1 MRKSIRKSFTGKLLA
16 VVMMLTLL
24 FAAIPTAS
32 AATALKTD
40 KKVNI
45 SVKCTKPGYT
55 FELFRVADLKSTTA
69 TPFKTEYTS
78 LVNSISAEIL
88 AGDSKA
94 ALDALDNADL
104 STAVSQG
111 TFTSSATNT
120 TQSFSNLKQGIYY
133 IKCVKYPAG
142 VTSITNSVLALPY
155 YNNGWVYSYAEIN
168 LASKVA
174 DSTPSTE
181 KSITNSTKNNTNYT
195 DVSLGDTVNFS
206 LKNTVAGSDS
216 IKLTTYAVYDD
227 MSAGLTLNK
236 GSFNVYLADSKV
248 AKIGKNLVNGTDYKV
263 NVTSEGAGKNTKFNV
278 ALTPEYL
285 AKSDFYTSGAKY
297 VVVTYT
303 ANLNKYAVKGTAG
316 NPNED
321 VKLEYGNASGVDS
334 VPGNKVYVYTYRIGV
349 NKLDEAGNP
358 LAGATFELY
367 KTKADA
373 ESQKNAIATG
383 TSDSN
388 GTVKFMNSANEEM
401 KVQSGTYYIVETVAP
416 TGYNVYGKVIEVE
429 IPVQYNSVFTKNT
442 WVQNAPTNGA
452 VEITVTDTI
461 VFFPKTGG
469 YVGFIRVA
477 GFACVGISLA
487 LVLAYLIK
495 KKSAKTAK

>member
-16 VVMMLTLL
+16 AVMMLTLL

-32 AATALKTD
+32 AATALKTEQ
-40 KKVNI
+40 KVNI

-55 FELFRVADLKSTTA
+55 FELFRVANLKSTTA
-69 TPFKTEYTS
+69 TPYKTEYTS
-78 LVNSISAEIL
+78 LVNSVSASVL

-94 ALDALDNADL
+94 ALDALDKADL
-104 STAVSQG
+104 STAVSVG
-111 TFTSSATNT
+111 TFASSATNT
-120 TQSFSNLKQGIYY
+120 TQSFSSLEQGIYY

-142 VTSITNSVLALPY
+142 VTSVTNSVLALPY

-195 DVSLGDTVNFS
+195 DVSLGDTVNFK
-206 LKNTVAGSDS
+206 LKNTVAGSND

-236 GSFNVYLADSKV
+236 NSFKVTLVDAKGAKV
-248 AKIGKNLVNGTDYKV
+248 ADLTKGTDYKV
-263 NVTSEGAGKNTKFNV
+263 NVTSEGEGKNTKFNV
-278 ALTPEYL
+278 ALTSEYL
-285 AKSDFYTSGAKY
+285 AKSDFYTSNAKF
-297 VVVTYT
+297 VIVTYST
-303 ANLNKYAVKGTAG
+303 TVNKYAVVGTAG

-321 VKLEYGNASGVDS
+321 VKLEYGNDSGVDS

-358 LAGATFELY
+358 LAGATFDLY
-367 KTKADA
+367 NDKAHT
-373 ESQKNAIATG
+373 NVIGTG

-388 GTVKFMNSANEEM
+388 GNVIFKNSANEEV
-401 KVQSGTYYIVETVAP
+401 KLQSGTYYIVETVAP
-416 TGYNVYGKVIEVE
+416 AGYNVYGKVIEVE

-442 WVQNAPTNGA
+442 WVKNAPTNGA

-469 YVGFIRVA
+469 YVGFIRMA
-477 GFACVGISLA
+477 GVACVGISLA

>member
-40 KKVNI
+40 QKVNI

-55 FELFRVADLKSTTA
+55 FELFRVANLKSTTA
-69 TPFKTEYTS
+69 TPFKTEYKS
-78 LVNSISAEIL
+78 LINSISAEIL

-94 ALDALDNADL
+94 ALDALDTADL

-120 TQSFSNLKQGIYY
+120 TQSFSNLEQGIYY

-181 KSITNSTKNNTNYT
+181 KSITNSTKNNINYT
-195 DVSLGDTVNFS
+195 DVSLGDTVNFK
-206 LKNTVAGSDS
+206 LKNTVAGSND

-236 GSFNVYLADSKV
+236 NSFKVTLVDAKGAKV
-248 AKIGKNLVNGTDYKV
+248 ADLTKGTDYKV
-263 NVTSEGAGKNTKFNV
+263 NVTSEGEGKNTKFNV
-278 ALTPEYL
+278 ALTSEYL
-285 AKSDFYTSGAKY
+285 AKSDFYTSNAKF
-297 VVVTYT
+297 VIVTYST
-303 ANLNKYAVKGTAG
+303 TVNKYAVVGTAG

-321 VKLEYGNASGVDS
+321 VKLEYGNDSGVDS

-358 LAGATFELY
+358 LAGATFDLY
-367 KTKADA
+367 NDKAHT
-373 ESQKNAIATG
+373 NVIGTG

-388 GTVKFMNSANEEM
+388 GNVIFKNSANEEISL
-401 KVQSGTYYIVETVAP
+401 QSGTYYIVETVAP
-416 TGYNVYGKVIEVE
+416 AGYNVYGKVIEVE

>member
-32 AATALKTD
+32 AATALKTNQ
-40 KKVNI
+40 KVNI

-120 TQSFSNLKQGIYY
+120 TQSFSNLVQGIYY

-155 YNNGWVYSYAEIN
+155 YNNGEWVYSYAEIN

-195 DVSLGDTVNFS
+195 DVSLGDTVNFK
-206 LKNTVAGSDS
+206 LKNTVAGSND

-236 GSFNVYLADSKV
+236 NSFKDTLVDAKGAKV
-248 AKIGKNLVNGTDYKV
+248 ADLTKGTDYKV
-263 NVTSEGAGKNTKFNV
+263 NVTSEGEGKNTKFNV
-278 ALTPEYL
+278 ALTSEYL
-285 AKSDFYTSGAKY
+285 AKSAFYTSNAKY
-297 VVVTYT
+297 VIVTYSAT
-303 ANLNKYAVKGTAG
+303 LNKYAVKGTAG

-321 VKLEYGNASGVDS
+321 VKLEYGNDSGVDS
-334 VPGNKVYVYTYRIGV
+334 VPGNKVYVYTYGLKV
-349 NKLDEAGNP
+349 LKLNEAGNP
-358 LAGATFELY
+358 LAGATFDLY
-367 KTKADA
+367 NDKAHT
-373 ESQKNAIATG
+373 NVIGTG

-388 GTVKFMNSANEEM
+388 GNVIFKNSANEEISL
-401 KVQSGTYYIVETVAP
+401 QSGTYYIVETVAP
-416 TGYNVYGKVIEVE
+416 SGYNVYGKVIEVE

-442 WVQNAPTNGA
+442 WVQNAPTNGT
-452 VEITVTDTI
+452 VDITVTDTV

-469 YVGFIRVA
+469 FVGFIRVA
-477 GFACVGISLA
+477 GMACVGISLA
-487 LVLAYLIK
+487 LVLAYFIK
-495 KKSAKTAK
+495 KKSAKAAK

>member
-32 AATALKTD
+32 AATALKTNQ
-40 KKVNI
+40 KVNI

-55 FELFRVADLKSTTA
+55 FELFRVANLKSTTA

-78 LVNSISAEIL
+78 LISSVSAEIL

-94 ALDALDNADL
+94 ALDALDTADL

-120 TQSFSNLKQGIYY
+120 TQSFSNLEQGIYY

-155 YNNGWVYSYAEIN
+155 YNNGEWVYSYAEIN

-195 DVSLGDTVNFS
+195 DVSLGDTVNFK
-206 LKNTVAGSDS
+206 LKNTVAGSND

-236 GSFNVYLADSKV
+236 NSFKVTLVDAKGAKV
-248 AKIGKNLVNGTDYKV
+248 ADLTKGTDYKV
-263 NVTSEGAGKNTKFNV
+263 NVTSEGEGKNTKFNV
-278 ALTPEYL
+278 ALTSEYL
-285 AKSDFYTSGAKY
+285 AKSAFYTSNAKY
-297 VVVTYT
+297 VIVTYSAT
-303 ANLNKYAVKGTAG
+303 LNKYAVKGTAG

-321 VKLEYGNASGVDS
+321 VKLEYGNDSGVDS
-334 VPGNKVYVYTYRIGV
+334 VPGNKVYVYTYGLKV
-349 NKLDEAGNP
+349 LKLNEAGNP
-358 LAGATFELY
+358 LAGATFDLY
-367 KTKADA
+367 NDKAHT
-373 ESQKNAIATG
+373 NVIGTG

-388 GTVKFMNSANEEM
+388 GNVIFKNSANEEISL
-401 KVQSGTYYIVETVAP
+401 QSGTYYIVETVAP
-416 TGYNVYGKVIEVE
+416 AGYNVYGKVIDVE
-429 IPVQYNSVFTKNT
+429 IPVQYNSVFTKGT
-442 WVQNAPTNGA
+442 WVQNAPENGT
-452 VEITVTDTI
+452 VDITVTDTV

-469 YVGFIRVA
+469 FVGFIRVA
-477 GFACVGISLA
+477 GMACVGISLA
-487 LVLAYLIK
+487 LVLAYFIK
-495 KKSAKTAK
+495 KKSAKAAK

>member
-40 KKVNI
+40 QKVNI

-55 FELFRVADLKSTTA
+55 FELFRVANLKSTTA
-69 TPFKTEYTS
+69 TPFKTEYKS
-78 LVNSISAEIL
+78 LINSISAEIL

-94 ALDALDNADL
+94 ALDALDTADL

-120 TQSFSNLKQGIYY
+120 TQSFSNLEQGIYY

-155 YNNGWVYSYAEIN
+155 YNNSWVYSYAEIN

-195 DVSLGDTVNFS
+195 DVSLGDTVNFK
-206 LKNTVAGSDS
+206 LKNTVAGSND

-236 GSFNVYLADSKV
+236 NSFKVTLVDAKGAKV
-248 AKIGKNLVNGTDYKV
+248 ADLTKGTDYKV
-263 NVTSEGAGKNTKFNV
+263 NVTSEGEGKNTKFNV
-278 ALTPEYL
+278 ALTSEYL
-285 AKSDFYTSGAKY
+285 AKSAFYTSNAKY
-297 VVVTYT
+297 VIVTYSAT
-303 ANLNKYAVKGTAG
+303 LNKYAVKGTAG

-321 VKLEYGNASGVDS
+321 VKLEYGNDSGVDS
-334 VPGNKVYVYTYRIGV
+334 VPGNKVYVYTYGLKV
-349 NKLDEAGNP
+349 LKLNEAGNP
-358 LAGATFELY
+358 LAGATFDLY
-367 KTKADA
+367 NDKAHT
-373 ESQKNAIATG
+373 NVIGTG

-388 GTVKFMNSANEEM
+388 GNVIFKNSANEEM
-401 KVQSGTYYIVETVAP
+401 KLQSGTYYIVETVAP
-416 TGYNVYGKVIEVE
+416 AGYNVYGKVIEVE

-442 WVQNAPTNGA
+442 WVQNAPTNGT

-469 YVGFIRVA
+469 YVGFIRAA

>member
-40 KKVNI
+40 QKVNI

-78 LVNSISAEIL
+78 LISSVSAEIL

-120 TQSFSNLKQGIYY
+120 TQSFSNLAQGIYY

-195 DVSLGDTVNFS
+195 DVSLGDTVNFK
-206 LKNTVAGSDS
+206 LKNTVAGSND

-236 GSFNVYLADSKV
+236 NSFKVTLVDAKGAKV
-248 AKIGKNLVNGTDYKV
+248 ADLTKGTDYKV
-263 NVTSEGAGKNTKFNV
+263 NVTSEGEGKNTKFNV
-278 ALTPEYL
+278 ALTSEYL
-285 AKSDFYTSGAKY
+285 AKSDFYTSNAKF
-297 VVVTYT
+297 VIVTYST
-303 ANLNKYAVKGTAG
+303 TVNKYAVVGAAG

-321 VKLEYGNASGVDS
+321 VKLEYGNDSGVDS
-334 VPGNKVYVYTYRIGV
+334 VPGNKVYVYTYRISV

-358 LAGATFELY
+358 LAGAIFDLY
-367 KTKADA
+367 NDKAHT
-373 ESQKNAIATG
+373 NVIGTG
-383 TSDSN
+383 ISDSN
-388 GTVKFMNSANEEM
+388 GNVIFKNSANEEM
-401 KVQSGTYYIVETVAP
+401 KLQSGTYYIVETVAP
-416 TGYNVYGKVIEVE
+416 AGYNVYGKVIEVE

-469 YVGFIRVA
+469 YVGFIRMA
-477 GFACVGISLA
+477 GVACVGISLA

>member
-32 AATALKTD
+32 AATALKTNQ
-40 KKVNI
+40 KVNI

-78 LVNSISAEIL
+78 LISSVSAEIL

-120 TQSFSNLKQGIYY
+120 TQSFSSLAQGIYY

-155 YNNGWVYSYAEIN
+155 YNNGEWVYSYAEIN

-195 DVSLGDTVNFS
+195 DVSLGDTVNFK
-206 LKNTVAGSDS
+206 LKNTVAGSND

-236 GSFNVYLADSKV
+236 SSFKVTLVDAKGAKV
-248 AKIGKNLVNGTDYKV
+248 ADLTKGTDYKV
-263 NVTSEGAGKNTKFNV
+263 NVTSEGEGKNTKFNV

-334 VPGNKVYVYTYRIGV
+334 VPGNKVYVYTYGIGV
-349 NKLDEAGNP
+349 NKLNEAGNP
-358 LAGATFELY
+358 LAGAIFDLY
-367 KTKADA
+367 NDKAHT
-373 ESQKNAIATG
+373 NVIGTG

-388 GTVKFMNSANEEM
+388 GNVIFKNSANEEISL
-401 KVQSGTYYIVETVAP
+401 QSGTYYIVETVAP
-416 TGYNVYGKVIEVE
+416 AGYNVYGKVIEVE

-442 WVQNAPTNGA
+442 WVQNAPDNGT

-477 GFACVGISLA
+477 GMACVGISLA

>member
-16 VVMMLTLL
+16 AVMMLTLL

-32 AATALKTD
+32 AATALKTEQ
-40 KKVNI
+40 KVNI

-55 FELFRVADLKSTTA
+55 FELFRVANLKSTTA
-69 TPFKTEYTS
+69 TPYKTEYTS
-78 LVNSISAEIL
+78 LVNSVSASVL

-94 ALDALDNADL
+94 ALDALDKADL
-104 STAVSQG
+104 STAVSVG
-111 TFTSSATNT
+111 TFASSATNT
-120 TQSFSNLKQGIYY
+120 TQSFSSLEQGIYY

-142 VTSITNSVLALPY
+142 VTSVTNSVLALPY

-195 DVSLGDTVNFS
+195 DVSLGDTVNFK
-206 LKNTVAGSDS
+206 LKNTVAGSND

-236 GSFNVYLADSKV
+236 SSFKVTLVDAKGAKV
-248 AKIGKNLVNGTDYKV
+248 ADLTKGTDYKV
-263 NVTSEGAGKNTKFNV
+263 NVTSEGEGKNTKFNV
-278 ALTPEYL
+278 ALTSEYL
-285 AKSDFYTSGAKY
+285 AKSDFYTSNARF
-297 VVVTYT
+297 VIVTYST
-303 ANLNKYAVKGTAG
+303 TVNKYAVVGAAG

-321 VKLEYGNASGVDS
+321 VKLEYGNDSGVDS

-358 LAGATFELY
+358 LAGATFDLY
-367 KTKADA
+367 NDKAHT
-373 ESQKNAIATG
+373 NVIGTG

-388 GTVKFMNSANEEM
+388 GNVIFKNSANEEV
-401 KVQSGTYYIVETVAP
+401 KLQSGTYYIVETVAP
-416 TGYNVYGKVIEVE
+416 AGYNVYGKVIEVE

-442 WVQNAPTNGA
+442 WVKNAPTNGA

-477 GFACVGISLA
+477 GVACVGISLA

>member
-40 KKVNI
+40 QKVNI

-78 LVNSISAEIL
+78 LINSISAEIL

-94 ALDALDNADL
+94 ALDALDTADL

-120 TQSFSNLKQGIYY
+120 TQSFSNLVQGIYY

-195 DVSLGDTVNFS
+195 DVSLGDTVNFK
-206 LKNTVAGSDS
+206 LKNTVAGSND

-236 GSFNVYLADSKV
+236 NSFKVTLVDAKGAKV
-248 AKIGKNLVNGTDYKV
+248 ADLTKGTDYKV
-263 NVTSEGAGKNTKFNV
+263 NVTSEGEGKNTKFNV
-278 ALTPEYL
+278 ALTSEYL
-285 AKSDFYTSGAKY
+285 AKSAFYTSNAKY
-297 VVVTYT
+297 VIVTYSAT
-303 ANLNKYAVKGTAG
+303 LNKYAVKGTAG

-321 VKLEYGNASGVDS
+321 VKLEYGNDSGVDS
-334 VPGNKVYVYTYRIGV
+334 VPGNKVYVYTYGLKV
-349 NKLDEAGNP
+349 LKLNEAGNP
-358 LAGATFELY
+358 LAGATFDLY
-367 KTKADA
+367 NDKAHT
-373 ESQKNAIATG
+373 NVIGTG

-388 GTVKFMNSANEEM
+388 GNVIFKNSANEEISL
-401 KVQSGTYYIVETVAP
+401 QSGTYYIVETVAP
-416 TGYNVYGKVIEVE
+416 SGYNVYGKVIEVE

-442 WVQNAPTNGA
+442 WVQNAPTNGT

>member
-32 AATALKTD
+32 AATALKTNQ
-40 KKVNI
+40 KVNI

-78 LVNSISAEIL
+78 LISSVSAEIL

-94 ALDALDNADL
+94 ALDALDIADL

-120 TQSFSNLKQGIYY
+120 TQSFSNLAQGIYY

-155 YNNGWVYSYAEIN
+155 YNNGEWVYSYAEIN

-195 DVSLGDTVNFS
+195 DVSLGDTVNFK
-206 LKNTVAGSDS
+206 LKNTVAGSND

-236 GSFNVYLADSKV
+236 SSFKVTLVDAKGAKV
-248 AKIGKNLVNGTDYKV
+248 ADLTKGTDYKV
-263 NVTSEGAGKNTKFNV
+263 NVTSEGEGKNTKFNV
-278 ALTPEYL
+278 ALTSEYL

-334 VPGNKVYVYTYRIGV
+334 VPGNKVYVYTYGIGV
-349 NKLDEAGNP
+349 NKLNEAGNP
-358 LAGATFELY
+358 LAGAAFDLY
-367 KTKADA
+367 NDKAHT
-373 ESQKNAIATG
+373 NVIGTG

-388 GTVKFMNSANEEM
+388 GNVIFKNSANEEISL
-401 KVQSGTYYIVETVAP
+401 QSGTYYIVETVAP
-416 TGYNVYGKVIEVE
+416 AGYNVYGKVIEVE

-442 WVQNAPTNGA
+442 WVQNAPDNGT

-477 GFACVGISLA
+477 GVACVGISLA

>member
-40 KKVNI
+40 QKVNI

-55 FELFRVADLKSTTA
+55 FELFRVANLKSTTA
-69 TPFKTEYTS
+69 TPFKTEYKS
-78 LVNSISAEIL
+78 LINSISAEIL

-94 ALDALDNADL
+94 ALDALDTADL

-120 TQSFSNLKQGIYY
+120 TQSFSNLEQGIYY

-195 DVSLGDTVNFS
+195 DVSLGDTVNFK
-206 LKNTVAGSDS
+206 LKNTVAGSND

-236 GSFNVYLADSKV
+236 SSFKVTLVDAKGAKV
-248 AKIGKNLVNGTDYKV
+248 ADLTKGTDYKV
-263 NVTSEGAGKNTKFNV
+263 NVTSEGEGKNTKFNV
-278 ALTPEYL
+278 ALTSEYL
-285 AKSDFYTSGAKY
+285 AKSDFYTSNAKF
-297 VVVTYT
+297 VIVTYST
-303 ANLNKYAVKGTAG
+303 TVNKYAVVGTAG

-321 VKLEYGNASGVDS
+321 VKLEYGNDSGVDS
-334 VPGNKVYVYTYRIGV
+334 VPGNKVYVYTYRISV

-358 LAGATFELY
+358 LAGAIFDLY
-367 KTKADA
+367 NDKAHT
-373 ESQKNAIATG
+373 NVIGTG

-388 GTVKFMNSANEEM
+388 GNVIFKNSANEEI
-401 KVQSGTYYIVETVAP
+401 KLQSGTYYIVETVAP
-416 TGYNVYGKVIEVE
+416 AGYNVYGKVIEVE

-442 WVQNAPTNGA
+442 WVKNAPTNGA

-469 YVGFIRVA
+469 YVGFIRMA
-477 GFACVGISLA
+477 GVACVGISLA

>member
-40 KKVNI
+40 QKVNI

-195 DVSLGDTVNFS
+195 DVSLGDTVNFK
-206 LKNTVAGSDS
+206 LKNTVAGSND

-236 GSFNVYLADSKV
+236 NSFKVTLVDAKGAKV
-248 AKIGKNLVNGTDYKV
+248 ADLTKGTDYKV
-263 NVTSEGAGKNTKFNV
+263 NVTSEGEGKNTKFNV
-278 ALTPEYL
+278 ALTSEYL
-285 AKSDFYTSGAKY
+285 EKSDFYTSNAKF
-297 VVVTYT
+297 VIVTYST
-303 ANLNKYAVKGTAG
+303 TVNKYAVVGTAG

-321 VKLEYGNASGVDS
+321 VKLEYGNDSGVDS
-334 VPGNKVYVYTYRIGV
+334 VPGNKVYVYTYGLKV
-349 NKLDEAGNP
+349 LKLNEAGNP
-358 LAGATFELY
+358 LAGATFDLY
-367 KTKADA
+367 NDKAHT
-373 ESQKNAIATG
+373 NVIGTG

-388 GTVKFMNSANEEM
+388 GNVIFKNSANEEI
-401 KVQSGTYYIVETVAP
+401 KLQSGTYYIVETVAP
-416 TGYNVYGKVIEVE
+416 AGYNVYGKVIDVE
-429 IPVQYNSVFTKNT
+429 IPVQYNSVFTKGT
-442 WVQNAPTNGA
+442 WVQNAPENGT
-452 VEITVTDTI
+452 VDITVTDTV

-469 YVGFIRVA
+469 FVGFIRVA
-477 GFACVGISLA
+477 GMACVGISLA
-487 LVLAYLIK
+487 LVLAYFIK
-495 KKSAKTAK
+495 KKSAKAAK

>member
-32 AATALKTD
+32 AATALKTNQ
-40 KKVNI
+40 KVNI

-55 FELFRVADLKSTTA
+55 FELFRVANLKSTTA

-78 LVNSISAEIL
+78 LISSVSAEIL

-94 ALDALDNADL
+94 ALDALDTADL

-120 TQSFSNLKQGIYY
+120 TQSFSNLEQGIYY

-155 YNNGWVYSYAEIN
+155 YNNGEWVYSYAEIN

-195 DVSLGDTVNFS
+195 DVSLGDTVNFK
-206 LKNTVAGSDS
+206 LKNTVAGSND

-236 GSFNVYLADSKV
+236 NSFKVTLVDAKGAKV
-248 AKIGKNLVNGTDYKV
+248 ADLTKGTDYKV
-263 NVTSEGAGKNTKFNV
+263 NVTSEGEGKNTKFNV
-278 ALTPEYL
+278 ALTSEYL
-285 AKSDFYTSGAKY
+285 AKSAFYTSNAKY
-297 VVVTYT
+297 VIVTYSAT
-303 ANLNKYAVKGTAG
+303 LNKYAVKGTAG

-321 VKLEYGNASGVDS
+321 VKLEYGNDSGVDS
-334 VPGNKVYVYTYRIGV
+334 VPGNKVYVYTYGLKV
-349 NKLDEAGNP
+349 LKLNEAGNP
-358 LAGATFELY
+358 LAGATFDLY
-367 KTKADA
+367 NDKAHT
-373 ESQKNAIATG
+373 NVIGTG

-388 GTVKFMNSANEEM
+388 GNVIFKNSANEEISL
-401 KVQSGTYYIVETVAP
+401 QSGTYYIVETVAP
-416 TGYNVYGKVIEVE
+416 SGYNVYGKVIEVE

-442 WVQNAPTNGA
+442 WVKNAPTNGA

-469 YVGFIRVA
+469 YVGFIRMA
-477 GFACVGISLA
+477 GVACVGISLA
-487 LVLAYLIK
+487 LVLAYFIK
-495 KKSAKTAK
+495 KKSAKAAK

>member
-16 VVMMLTLL
+16 AVMMLTLL

-40 KKVNI
+40 QKVNI

-78 LVNSISAEIL
+78 LISSVSAEIL

-120 TQSFSNLKQGIYY
+120 TQSFSNLVQGIYY

-155 YNNGWVYSYAEIN
+155 YNNGEWVYSYAEIN

-174 DSTPSTE
+174 DDTPTTE
-181 KSITNSTKNNTNYT
+181 KTITNSTKNNTNYT
-195 DVSLGDTVNFS
+195 DVSLCDTVNFK
-206 LKNTVAGSDS
+206 LKNTVAGSND

-236 GSFNVYLADSKV
+236 NSFKVTLVDAKGAKV
-248 AKIGKNLVNGTDYKV
+248 ADLTKGTDYKV
-263 NVTSEGAGKNTKFNV
+263 NVTSEGEGKNTKFNV
-278 ALTPEYL
+278 ALTSEYL
-285 AKSDFYTSGAKY
+285 AKSAFYTSNAKY
-297 VVVTYT
+297 VIVTYSAT
-303 ANLNKYAVKGTAG
+303 LNKYAVKGTAG

-321 VKLEYGNASGVDS
+321 VKLEYGN
-334 VPGNKVYVYTYRIGV
+334 VYTYGLKV
-349 NKLDEAGNP
+349 LKLNEAGNP
-358 LAGATFELY
+358 LAGATFDLY
-367 KTKADA
+367 NDKAHT
-373 ESQKNAIATG
+373 NVIGTG

-388 GTVKFMNSANEEM
+388 GNVIFKNSANEEISL
-401 KVQSGTYYIVETVAP
+401 QSGTYYIVETVAP
-416 TGYNVYGKVIEVE
+416 AGYNVYGKVIEVE

-442 WVQNAPTNGA
+442 WVKNAPTNGA

-469 YVGFIRVA
+469 YVGFIRMA
-477 GFACVGISLA
+477 GVACVGISLA

>member
-40 KKVNI
+40 QKVNI

-55 FELFRVADLKSTTA
+55 FELFRVANLKSTTA
-69 TPFKTEYTS
+69 TPFKTEYKS
-78 LVNSISAEIL
+78 LINSISAEIL

-94 ALDALDNADL
+94 ALDALDTADL

-120 TQSFSNLKQGIYY
+120 TQSFSNLEQGIYY

-155 YNNGWVYSYAEIN
+155 YNNGEWVYSYAEIN

-195 DVSLGDTVNFS
+195 DVSLGDTVNFK
-206 LKNTVAGSDS
+206 LKNTVAGSND

-236 GSFNVYLADSKV
+236 NSFKVTLVDAKGAKV
-248 AKIGKNLVNGTDYKV
+248 ADLTKGTDYKV
-263 NVTSEGAGKNTKFNV
+263 NVTSEGEGKNTKFNV
-278 ALTPEYL
+278 ALTSEYL
-285 AKSDFYTSGAKY
+285 AKSAFYTSNAKY
-297 VVVTYT
+297 VIVTYSAT
-303 ANLNKYAVKGTAG
+303 LNKYAVKGTAG

-321 VKLEYGNASGVDS
+321 VKLEYGNDSGVDS
-334 VPGNKVYVYTYRIGV
+334 VPGNKVYVYTYGLKV
-349 NKLDEAGNP
+349 LKLNEAGNP
-358 LAGATFELY
+358 LAGATFDLY
-367 KTKADA
+367 NDKAHT
-373 ESQKNAIATG
+373 NVIGTG

-388 GTVKFMNSANEEM
+388 GNVIFKNSANEEISL
-401 KVQSGTYYIVETVAP
+401 QSGTYYIVETVAP
-416 TGYNVYGKVIEVE
+416 SGYNVYGKVIEVE

-442 WVQNAPTNGA
+442 WVKNAPTNGA

-469 YVGFIRVA
+469 YVGFIRMA
-477 GFACVGISLA
+477 GVACVGISLA
-487 LVLAYLIK
+487 LVLAYFIK
-495 KKSAKTAK
+495 KKSAKAAK

>member
-40 KKVNI
+40 QKVNI

-55 FELFRVADLKSTTA
+55 FELFRVANLKSTTA
-69 TPFKTEYTS
+69 TPFKTEYKS
-78 LVNSISAEIL
+78 LINSISAEIL

-94 ALDALDNADL
+94 ALDALDTADL

-120 TQSFSNLKQGIYY
+120 TQSFSNLEQGIYY

-155 YNNGWVYSYAEIN
+155 YNNSWVYSYAEIN

-195 DVSLGDTVNFS
+195 DVSLGDTVNFK
-206 LKNTVAGSDS
+206 LKNTVAGSND

-236 GSFNVYLADSKV
+236 SSFKVTLVDAKGAKV
-248 AKIGKNLVNGTDYKV
+248 ADLTKGTDYKV
-263 NVTSEGAGKNTKFNV
+263 NVTSEGEGKNTKFNV

-303 ANLNKYAVKGTAG
+303 ANLNKYAVVGTAG

-321 VKLEYGNASGVDS
+321 VKLEYGNTSGVDS
-334 VPGNKVYVYTYRIGV
+334 VPGNKVYVYTYGIGV
-349 NKLDEAGNP
+349 NKLNEAGNP

-373 ESQKNAIATG
+373 DAQTNAIASG

-388 GTVKFMNSANEEM
+388 GNVIFKNSANEEM
-401 KVQSGTYYIVETVAP
+401 KLQSGTYYIVETVAP
-416 TGYNVYGKVIEVE
+416 AGYNVYGKVIEVE

-442 WVQNAPTNGA
+442 WVKNAPTNGA

-487 LVLAYLIK
+487 LVLASSRKNRLRQLNN
-495 KKSAKTAK
+495 

>member
-32 AATALKTD
+32 AATALKTNQ
-40 KKVNI
+40 KVNI

-195 DVSLGDTVNFS
+195 DVSLGDTVNFK
-206 LKNTVAGSDS
+206 LKNTVAGSND

-236 GSFNVYLADSKV
+236 SSFKVTLVDAKGAKV
-248 AKIGKNLVNGTDYKV
+248 ADLTKGTDYKV
-263 NVTSEGAGKNTKFNV
+263 NVTSEGEGKNTKFNV
-278 ALTPEYL
+278 ALTSEYL
-285 AKSDFYTSGAKY
+285 AKSDFYTSNTKF
-297 VVVTYT
+297 VIVTYST
-303 ANLNKYAVKGTAG
+303 TVNKYAVVGTAG

-321 VKLEYGNASGVDS
+321 VKLEYGNDSGVDS

-358 LAGATFELY
+358 LAGATFDLY
-367 KTKADA
+367 NDKAHT
-373 ESQKNAIATG
+373 NVIGTG

-388 GTVKFMNSANEEM
+388 GNVIFKNSANEEISL
-401 KVQSGTYYIVETVAP
+401 QSGTYYIVETVAP
-416 TGYNVYGKVIEVE
+416 AGYNVYGKVIEVE

-442 WVQNAPTNGA
+442 WVQNAPDNGT

-477 GFACVGISLA
+477 GVACVGISLA

>member
-40 KKVNI
+40 QKVNI

-55 FELFRVADLKSTTA
+55 FELFRVANLKSTTA
-69 TPFKTEYTS
+69 TPFKTEYKS
-78 LVNSISAEIL
+78 LINSISAEIL

-94 ALDALDNADL
+94 ALDALDTADL

-120 TQSFSNLKQGIYY
+120 TQSFSNLEQGIYY

-195 DVSLGDTVNFS
+195 DVSLGDTVNFK
-206 LKNTVAGSDS
+206 LKNTVAGSND

-236 GSFNVYLADSKV
+236 NSFKVTLVDAKGAKV
-248 AKIGKNLVNGTDYKV
+248 ADLTKGTDYKV
-263 NVTSEGAGKNTKFNV
+263 NVTSEGEDKNTKFNV
-278 ALTPEYL
+278 ALTSEYL
-285 AKSDFYTSGAKY
+285 AKSDFYTSNAKF
-297 VVVTYT
+297 VIVTYST
-303 ANLNKYAVKGTAG
+303 TVNKYAVVGTAG

-321 VKLEYGNASGVDS
+321 VKLEYGNDSGVDS

-358 LAGATFELY
+358 LAGATFDLY
-367 KTKADA
+367 NDKAHT
-373 ESQKNAIATG
+373 NVIGTG

-388 GTVKFMNSANEEM
+388 GNVIFKNSANEEI
-401 KVQSGTYYIVETVAP
+401 KLQSGTYYIVETVAP
-416 TGYNVYGKVIEVE
+416 AGYNVYGKVIEVE

-469 YVGFIRVA
+469 YVGFIRMA
-477 GFACVGISLA
+477 GVACVGISLA
-487 LVLAYLIK
+487 LVLAYFIK

>member
-40 KKVNI
+40 QKVNI

-55 FELFRVADLKSTTA
+55 FELFRVANLKSTTA
-69 TPFKTEYTS
+69 TPFKTEYKS
-78 LVNSISAEIL
+78 LINSISAEIL

-94 ALDALDNADL
+94 ALDALDTADL

-120 TQSFSNLKQGIYY
+120 TQSFSNLEQGIYY

-195 DVSLGDTVNFS
+195 DVSLGDTVNFK
-206 LKNTVAGSDS
+206 LKNTVAGSND

-236 GSFNVYLADSKV
+236 NSFKVTLVDAKGAKV
-248 AKIGKNLVNGTDYKV
+248 ADLTKGTDYKV
-263 NVTSEGAGKNTKFNV
+263 NVTSEGEGKNTKFNV
-278 ALTPEYL
+278 ALTSEYL
-285 AKSDFYTSGAKY
+285 AKSAFYTSNAKY
-297 VVVTYT
+297 VIVTYSAT
-303 ANLNKYAVKGTAG
+303 LNKYAVKGTAG

-321 VKLEYGNASGVDS
+321 VKLEYGNDSGVDS
-334 VPGNKVYVYTYRIGV
+334 VPGNKVYVYTYGLKV
-349 NKLDEAGNP
+349 LKLNEAGNP
-358 LAGATFELY
+358 LAGATFDLY
-367 KTKADA
+367 NDKAHT
-373 ESQKNAIATG
+373 NVIGTG

-388 GTVKFMNSANEEM
+388 GNVIFKNSANEEISL
-401 KVQSGTYYIVETVAP
+401 QSGTYYIVETVAP
-416 TGYNVYGKVIEVE
+416 AGYNVYGKVIEVE

-442 WVQNAPTNGA
+442 WVQNAPTNGT

>member
-32 AATALKTD
+32 AATALKTNQ
-40 KKVNI
+40 KVNI

-55 FELFRVADLKSTTA
+55 FELFRVANLKSTTA

-78 LVNSISAEIL
+78 LISSVSAEIL

-120 TQSFSNLKQGIYY
+120 TQSFSNLAQGIYY

-155 YNNGWVYSYAEIN
+155 YNNGEWVYSYAEIN

-195 DVSLGDTVNFS
+195 DVSLGDTVNFK
-206 LKNTVAGSDS
+206 LKNTVAGSND

-236 GSFNVYLADSKV
+236 NSFKVTLVDAKGAKV
-248 AKIGKNLVNGTDYKV
+248 ADLTKGTDYKV
-263 NVTSEGAGKNTKFNV
+263 NVTSEGEGKNTKFNV
-278 ALTPEYL
+278 ALTPEHL

-334 VPGNKVYVYTYRIGV
+334 VPGNKVYVYTYGIGV
-349 NKLDEAGNP
+349 NKLNEAGNP
-358 LAGATFELY
+358 LAGAIFDLY
-367 KTKADA
+367 NDKAHT
-373 ESQKNAIATG
+373 NVIGTG

-388 GTVKFMNSANEEM
+388 GNVIFKNSANEEISL
-401 KVQSGTYYIVETVAP
+401 QSGTYYIVETVAP
-416 TGYNVYGKVIEVE
+416 AGYNVYGKVIEVE

-442 WVQNAPTNGA
+442 WVQNAPDNGT

-477 GFACVGISLA
+477 GMACVGISLA
-487 LVLAYLIK
+487 LVHAYLIK

>member
-40 KKVNI
+40 QKVNI

-55 FELFRVADLKSTTA
+55 FELFRVANLKSTTA
-69 TPFKTEYTS
+69 TPFKTEYKS
-78 LVNSISAEIL
+78 LINSISAEIL

-94 ALDALDNADL
+94 ALDALDTADL

-120 TQSFSNLKQGIYY
+120 TQSFSNLEQGIYY

-195 DVSLGDTVNFS
+195 DVSLGDTVNFK
-206 LKNTVAGSDS
+206 LKNTVAGSND

-236 GSFNVYLADSKV
+236 NSFKVTLVDAKGAKV
-248 AKIGKNLVNGTDYKV
+248 ADLTKGTDYKV
-263 NVTSEGAGKNTKFNV
+263 NVTSEGEGKNTKFNV
-278 ALTPEYL
+278 ALTSEYL
-285 AKSDFYTSGAKY
+285 AKSAFYTSNAKY
-297 VVVTYT
+297 VIVTYSAT
-303 ANLNKYAVKGTAG
+303 LNKYAVKGTAG

-321 VKLEYGNASGVDS
+321 VKLEYGNDSGVDS
-334 VPGNKVYVYTYRIGV
+334 VPGNKVYVYTYGLKV
-349 NKLDEAGNP
+349 LKLNEAGNP
-358 LAGATFELY
+358 LAGATFDLY
-367 KTKADA
+367 NDKAHT
-373 ESQKNAIATG
+373 NVIGTG

-388 GTVKFMNSANEEM
+388 GNVIFKNSANEEISL
-401 KVQSGTYYIVETVAP
+401 QSGTYYIVETVAP
-416 TGYNVYGKVIEVE
+416 AGYNVYGKVIEVE

-442 WVQNAPTNGA
+442 WVQNAPTNGT

-469 YVGFIRVA
+469 YVGFIRTA
-477 GFACVGISLA
+477 GVACVGISLA

>member
-16 VVMMLTLL
+16 AVMMLTLL

-40 KKVNI
+40 QKVNI

-195 DVSLGDTVNFS
+195 DVSLGDTVNFK
-206 LKNTVAGSDS
+206 LKNTVAGSND

-236 GSFNVYLADSKV
+236 NSFKVTLVDAKGAKV
-248 AKIGKNLVNGTDYKV
+248 ADLTKGTDYKV
-263 NVTSEGAGKNTKFNV
+263 NVTSEGEGKNTKFNV
-278 ALTPEYL
+278 ALTSEYL
-285 AKSDFYTSGAKY
+285 AKSAFYTSNAKY
-297 VVVTYT
+297 VIVTYSAT
-303 ANLNKYAVKGTAG
+303 LNKYAVKGTAG

-321 VKLEYGNASGVDS
+321 VKLEYGNDSGVDS
-334 VPGNKVYVYTYRIGV
+334 VPGNKVYVYTYGLKV
-349 NKLDEAGNP
+349 LKLNEAGNP
-358 LAGATFELY
+358 LAGATFDLY
-367 KTKADA
+367 NDKAHT
-373 ESQKNAIATG
+373 NVIGTG

-388 GTVKFMNSANEEM
+388 GNVIFKNSANEEI
-401 KVQSGTYYIVETVAP
+401 KLQSGTYYIVETVAP
-416 TGYNVYGKVIEVE
+416 AGYNVYGKVIEVE

-442 WVQNAPTNGA
+442 WVKNAPTNGT

-469 YVGFIRVA
+469 YVGFIRMA
-477 GFACVGISLA
+477 GVACVGISLA

>member
-40 KKVNI
+40 EKVSIN
-45 SVKCTKPGYT
+45 VKCTKPGYT
-55 FELFRVADLKSTTA
+55 FELFRVANLKSTTA
-69 TPFKTEYTS
+69 TPFKTEYKS
-78 LVNSISAEIL
+78 LINSISAEIL

-94 ALDALDNADL
+94 ALDALDTADL

-111 TFTSSATNT
+111 TFTSTATNT
-120 TQSFSNLKQGIYY
+120 AQSFSNLEQGIYY
-133 IKCVKYPAG
+133 IKCIKYPAG
-142 VTSITNSVLALPY
+142 VTSVTNSVIALPY
-155 YNNGWVYSYAEIN
+155 YNNGEWVYSYAEIN

-174 DSTPSTE
+174 DDTPTTE
-181 KSITNSTKNNTNYT
+181 KKIINSTKNNTNYT

-236 GSFNVYLADSKV
+236 NSFKVTLVDAKGAKV
-248 AKIGKNLVNGTDYKV
+248 ADLTKGTDYKV
-263 NVTSEGAGKNTKFNV
+263 NVTSEGEGKNTKFNV
-278 ALTPEYL
+278 ALTSEYL
-285 AKSDFYTSGAKY
+285 AKSDFYTSNAKF
-297 VVVTYT
+297 VIVTYST
-303 ANLNKYAVKGTAG
+303 TVNKYAVVGTAG

-321 VKLEYGNASGVDS
+321 VKLEYGNDSGVDS

-358 LAGATFELY
+358 LAGATFDLY
-367 KTKADA
+367 NDKAHT
-373 ESQKNAIATG
+373 NVIGTG

-388 GTVKFMNSANEEM
+388 GNVIFKNSANEEI
-401 KVQSGTYYIVETVAP
+401 KLQSGTYYIVETVAP
-416 TGYNVYGKVIEVE
+416 AGYNVYGKVIEVE

-442 WVQNAPTNGA
+442 WVKNAPTNGA

-469 YVGFIRVA
+469 YVGFIRTA
-477 GFACVGISLA
+477 GVACVGISLA
-487 LVLAYLIK
+487 LVLAYFIK

>member
-40 KKVNI
+40 QKVNI

-195 DVSLGDTVNFS
+195 DVSLGDTVNFK
-206 LKNTVAGSDS
+206 LKNTVAGSND

-236 GSFNVYLADSKV
+236 NSFKVTLVDAKGAKV
-248 AKIGKNLVNGTDYKV
+248 ADLTKGTDYKV
-263 NVTSEGAGKNTKFNV
+263 NVTSEGEGKNTKFNV
-278 ALTPEYL
+278 ALTSEYL
-285 AKSDFYTSGAKY
+285 AKSDFYTSNAKF
-297 VVVTYT
+297 VIVTYST
-303 ANLNKYAVKGTAG
+303 TVNKYAVVGTAG

-321 VKLEYGNASGVDS
+321 VKLEYGNDSGVDS
-334 VPGNKVYVYTYRIGV
+334 VPGNKVYVYTYRISV

-358 LAGATFELY
+358 LAGATFDLY
-367 KTKADA
+367 NDKAHT
-373 ESQKNAIATG
+373 NVIGTG

-388 GTVKFMNSANEEM
+388 GNVIFKNSANEEISL
-401 KVQSGTYYIVETVAP
+401 QSGTYYIVETVAP
-416 TGYNVYGKVIEVE
+416 AGYNVYGKVIEVE

-442 WVQNAPTNGA
+442 WVQNAPDNGT

-477 GFACVGISLA
+477 GMACVGISLA

>member
-40 KKVNI
+40 QKVNI

-55 FELFRVADLKSTTA
+55 FELFRVANLKSTTA
-69 TPFKTEYTS
+69 TPFKTEYKS
-78 LVNSISAEIL
+78 LINSISAEIL

-94 ALDALDNADL
+94 ALDALDTADL

-120 TQSFSNLKQGIYY
+120 TQSFSNLEQGIYY

-195 DVSLGDTVNFS
+195 DVSLGDTVNFK
-206 LKNTVAGSDS
+206 LKNTVAGSND

-236 GSFNVYLADSKV
+236 NSFKVTLVDAKGAKV
-248 AKIGKNLVNGTDYKV
+248 ADLTKGTDYKV
-263 NVTSEGAGKNTKFNV
+263 NVTSEGEGKNTKFNV
-278 ALTPEYL
+278 ALTSEYL

-321 VKLEYGNASGVDS
+321 VKLEYGNDSGVDS
-334 VPGNKVYVYTYRIGV
+334 VPGNKVYVYTYGLKV
-349 NKLDEAGNP
+349 LKLNEAGNP
-358 LAGATFELY
+358 LAGATFDLY
-367 KTKADA
+367 NDKAHT
-373 ESQKNAIATG
+373 NFIGTG

-388 GTVKFMNSANEEM
+388 GNVIFKNSANEEI
-401 KVQSGTYYIVETVAP
+401 KLQSGTYYIVETVAP
-416 TGYNVYGKVIEVE
+416 AGYNVYGKVIEVE

-469 YVGFIRVA
+469 YVGFIRMA
-477 GFACVGISLA
+477 GVACVGISLA

>member
-40 KKVNI
+40 QKVNI

-195 DVSLGDTVNFS
+195 DVSLGDTVNFK
-206 LKNTVAGSDS
+206 LKNTVAGSND

-236 GSFNVYLADSKV
+236 SSFKVTLVDAKGAKV
-248 AKIGKNLVNGTDYKV
+248 ADLTKGTDYKV
-263 NVTSEGAGKNTKFNV
+263 NVTSEGEGKNTKFNV
-278 ALTPEYL
+278 ALTSEYL
-285 AKSDFYTSGAKY
+285 AKSDFYTSNAKF
-297 VVVTYT
+297 VIVTYSAT
-303 ANLNKYAVKGTAG
+303 LNKYAVKGTAG

-321 VKLEYGNASGVDS
+321 VKLEYGNTSGVDS
-334 VPGNKVYVYTYRIGV
+334 VPGNKVYVYTYGIGI

-367 KTKADA
+367 NDKAHT
-373 ESQKNAIATG
+373 NVIGTG

-388 GTVKFMNSANEEM
+388 GNVIFKNSANEEI
-401 KVQSGTYYIVETVAP
+401 KLQSGTYYIVETVAP
-416 TGYNVYGKVIEVE
+416 AGYNVYGKVIEVE

-442 WVQNAPTNGA
+442 WVKNAPTNGA

-477 GFACVGISLA
+477 GVACVGISLA

>member
-32 AATALKTD
+32 AATALKTNQ
-40 KKVNI
+40 KVNI

-120 TQSFSNLKQGIYY
+120 TQSFSNLEQGIYY

-155 YNNGWVYSYAEIN
+155 YNNGEWVYSYAEIN

-195 DVSLGDTVNFS
+195 DVSLGDTVNFK
-206 LKNTVAGSDS
+206 LKNTVAGSND

-236 GSFNVYLADSKV
+236 SSFKVTLVDAKGAKV
-248 AKIGKNLVNGTDYKV
+248 ADLTKGTDYKV
-263 NVTSEGAGKNTKFNV
+263 NVTSEGEGKNTKFNV
-278 ALTPEYL
+278 ALTSEYL
-285 AKSDFYTSGAKY
+285 AKSDFYTSNAKF
-297 VVVTYT
+297 VIVTYST
-303 ANLNKYAVKGTAG
+303 TVNKYAVVGTAG

-321 VKLEYGNASGVDS
+321 VKLEYGNDSGVDS
-334 VPGNKVYVYTYRIGV
+334 VPGNKVYVYTYRISV

-358 LAGATFELY
+358 LAGAAFDLY
-367 KTKADA
+367 NDKAHT
-373 ESQKNAIATG
+373 NVIGTG

-388 GTVKFMNSANEEM
+388 GNVIFKNSANEEISL
-401 KVQSGTYYIVETVAP
+401 QSGTYYIVETVAP
-416 TGYNVYGKVIEVE
+416 AGYNVYGKVIEVE

-442 WVQNAPTNGA
+442 WVQNAPDNGT

-477 GFACVGISLA
+477 GVACVGISLA

>member
-40 KKVNI
+40 QKVNI

-55 FELFRVADLKSTTA
+55 FELFRVANLKSTTA
-69 TPFKTEYTS
+69 TPFKTEYKS
-78 LVNSISAEIL
+78 LINSISAEIL

-94 ALDALDNADL
+94 ALDALDTADL

-120 TQSFSNLKQGIYY
+120 TQSFSNLEQGIYY

-195 DVSLGDTVNFS
+195 DVSLGDTVNFK
-206 LKNTVAGSDS
+206 LKNTVAGSND

-236 GSFNVYLADSKV
+236 SSFKVTLVDAKGAKV
-248 AKIGKNLVNGTDYKV
+248 ADLTKGTDYKV
-263 NVTSEGAGKNTKFNV
+263 NVTSEGEGKNTKFNV
-278 ALTPEYL
+278 ALTSEYL
-285 AKSDFYTSGAKY
+285 AKSDFYTSNAKF
-297 VVVTYT
+297 VIVTYST
-303 ANLNKYAVKGTAG
+303 TVNKYAVVGTAG

-321 VKLEYGNASGVDS
+321 VKLEYGNDSGVDS
-334 VPGNKVYVYTYRIGV
+334 VPGNKVYVYTYRISV

-358 LAGATFELY
+358 LAGAAFDLY
-367 KTKADA
+367 NDKAHT
-373 ESQKNAIATG
+373 NVIGTG

-388 GTVKFMNSANEEM
+388 GNVIFKNSANEEISL
-401 KVQSGTYYIVETVAP
+401 QSGTYYIVETVAP
-416 TGYNVYGKVIEVE
+416 AGYNVYGKVIEVE

-442 WVQNAPTNGA
+442 WVQNAPDNGT

-477 GFACVGISLA
+477 GVACVGISLA

>member
-32 AATALKTD
+32 AATALKTNQ
-40 KKVNI
+40 KVNI

-55 FELFRVADLKSTTA
+55 FELFRVANLKSTTA
-69 TPFKTEYTS
+69 TPFKTEYKS
-78 LVNSISAEIL
+78 LINSISAEIL

-94 ALDALDNADL
+94 ALDALDTADL

-120 TQSFSNLKQGIYY
+120 TQSFSNLEQGIYY

-155 YNNGWVYSYAEIN
+155 YNNGEWVYSYAEIN

-195 DVSLGDTVNFS
+195 DVSLGDTVNFK
-206 LKNTVAGSDS
+206 LKNTVAGSND

-236 GSFNVYLADSKV
+236 NSFKVTLVDAKGAKV
-248 AKIGKNLVNGTDYKV
+248 ADLTKGTDYKV
-263 NVTSEGAGKNTKFNV
+263 NVTSEGEGKNTKFNV
-278 ALTPEYL
+278 ALTSEYL
-285 AKSDFYTSGAKY
+285 AKSDFYTSNARF
-297 VVVTYT
+297 VIVTYST
-303 ANLNKYAVKGTAG
+303 TVNKYAVVGAAG

-321 VKLEYGNASGVDS
+321 VKLEYGNDSGVDS

-358 LAGATFELY
+358 LAGATFDLY
-367 KTKADA
+367 NDKAHT
-373 ESQKNAIATG
+373 NVIGTG

-388 GTVKFMNSANEEM
+388 GNVIFKNSANEEISL
-401 KVQSGTYYIVETVAP
+401 QSGTYYIVETVAP
-416 TGYNVYGKVIEVE
+416 AGYNVYGKVIEVE

-442 WVQNAPTNGA
+442 WVQNAPDNGT

-469 YVGFIRVA
+469 YVGFIRMA
-477 GFACVGISLA
+477 GVACVGISLA

>member
-32 AATALKTD
+32 AATALKTNQ
-40 KKVNI
+40 KVNI

-78 LVNSISAEIL
+78 LISSVSAEIF

-94 ALDALDNADL
+94 ALDALDTADL

-155 YNNGWVYSYAEIN
+155 YNNGEWVYSYAEIN

-195 DVSLGDTVNFS
+195 DVSLGDTVNFK
-206 LKNTVAGSDS
+206 LKNTVAGSND

-236 GSFNVYLADSKV
+236 NSFKVTLVDAKGAKV
-248 AKIGKNLVNGTDYKV
+248 ADLTKGTDYKV
-263 NVTSEGAGKNTKFNV
+263 NVTSEGEGKNTKFNV
-278 ALTPEYL
+278 ALTSEYL
-285 AKSDFYTSGAKY
+285 AKSDFYTSNAKF
-297 VVVTYT
+297 VIVTYST
-303 ANLNKYAVKGTAG
+303 TVNKYAVVGTAG

-321 VKLEYGNASGVDS
+321 VKLEYGNDSGVDS

-358 LAGATFELY
+358 LAGATFDLY
-367 KTKADA
+367 NDKAHT
-373 ESQKNAIATG
+373 NVIGTG

-388 GTVKFMNSANEEM
+388 GNVIFKNSANEEISL
-401 KVQSGTYYIVETVAP
+401 QSGTYYIVETVAP
-416 TGYNVYGKVIEVE
+416 AGYNVYGKVIEVE

-442 WVQNAPTNGA
+442 WVQNAPDNGT

-477 GFACVGISLA
+477 GVACVGISLA

>member
-40 KKVNI
+40 QKVNI

-55 FELFRVADLKSTTA
+55 FELFRVANLKSTTA
-69 TPFKTEYTS
+69 TPFKTEYKS
-78 LVNSISAEIL
+78 LINSISAEIL

-120 TQSFSNLKQGIYY
+120 TQSFSNLEQGIYY

-195 DVSLGDTVNFS
+195 DVSLGDTVNFK
-206 LKNTVAGSDS
+206 LKNTVAGSND

-236 GSFNVYLADSKV
+236 NSFKVTLVDAKGAKV
-248 AKIGKNLVNGTDYKV
+248 ADLTKGTDYKV
-263 NVTSEGAGKNTKFNV
+263 NVTSEGEGKNTKFNV
-278 ALTPEYL
+278 ALTSEYL
-285 AKSDFYTSGAKY
+285 AKSAFYTSNAKY
-297 VVVTYT
+297 VIVTYSAT
-303 ANLNKYAVKGTAG
+303 LNKYAVKGTAG

-321 VKLEYGNASGVDS
+321 VKLEYGNDSGVDS
-334 VPGNKVYVYTYRIGV
+334 VPGNKVYVYTYGLKV
-349 NKLDEAGNP
+349 LKLNEAGNP
-358 LAGATFELY
+358 LAGATFDLY
-367 KTKADA
+367 NDKAHT
-373 ESQKNAIATG
+373 NVIGTG

-388 GTVKFMNSANEEM
+388 GNVIFKNSANEEISL
-401 KVQSGTYYIVETVAP
+401 QSGTYYIVETVAP
-416 TGYNVYGKVIEVE
+416 SGYNVYGKVIEVE

-442 WVQNAPTNGA
+442 WVQNAPTNGT

>member
-40 KKVNI
+40 QKVNI

-55 FELFRVADLKSTTA
+55 FELFRVANLKSTTA
-69 TPFKTEYTS
+69 TPFKTEYKS
-78 LVNSISAEIL
+78 LINSISAEIL

-94 ALDALDNADL
+94 ALDALDTADL

-120 TQSFSNLKQGIYY
+120 TQSFSNLEQGIYY

-195 DVSLGDTVNFS
+195 DVSLGDTVNFK
-206 LKNTVAGSDS
+206 LKNTVAGSND

-236 GSFNVYLADSKV
+236 NSFKVTLVDAKGAKV
-248 AKIGKNLVNGTDYKV
+248 ADLTKGTDYKV
-263 NVTSEGAGKNTKFNV
+263 NVTSEGEGKNTKFNV
-278 ALTPEYL
+278 ALTSEYL
-285 AKSDFYTSGAKY
+285 AKSDFYTSNAKF
-297 VVVTYT
+297 VIVTYSAT
-303 ANLNKYAVKGTAG
+303 VNKYAVVGTAG

-321 VKLEYGNASGVDS
+321 VKLEYGNDSGVDS
-334 VPGNKVYVYTYRIGV
+334 VPGNKVYVYTYGLKV
-349 NKLDEAGNP
+349 LKLNEASNP
-358 LAGATFELY
+358 LAGATFDLY
-367 KTKADA
+367 NDKAHT
-373 ESQKNAIATG
+373 NFIGTG

-388 GTVKFMNSANEEM
+388 GNVIFKNSANEEM
-401 KVQSGTYYIVETVAP
+401 KLQSGTYYIVETVAP
-416 TGYNVYGKVIEVE
+416 AGYNVYGKVIEVE

-442 WVQNAPTNGA
+442 WVKNAPTNGA

-469 YVGFIRVA
+469 YVGFIRIA
-477 GFACVGISLA
+477 GVACVGISLA

>member
-40 KKVNI
+40 QKVNI

-55 FELFRVADLKSTTA
+55 FELFRVANLKSTTA
-69 TPFKTEYTS
+69 TPFKTEYKS
-78 LVNSISAEIL
+78 LINSISAEIL

-94 ALDALDNADL
+94 ALDALDTADL

-120 TQSFSNLKQGIYY
+120 TQSFSNLEQGIYY

-195 DVSLGDTVNFS
+195 DVSLGDTVNFK
-206 LKNTVAGSDS
+206 LKNTVAGSND

-236 GSFNVYLADSKV
+236 NSFKVTLVDAKGAKV
-248 AKIGKNLVNGTDYKV
+248 ADLTKGTDYKV
-263 NVTSEGAGKNTKFNV
+263 NVTSEGEGKNTKFNV
-278 ALTPEYL
+278 ALTSEYL
-285 AKSDFYTSGAKY
+285 AKSDFYTSNAKF
-297 VVVTYT
+297 VIVTYST
-303 ANLNKYAVKGTAG
+303 TVNKYAVVGTAG

-321 VKLEYGNASGVDS
+321 VKLEYGNDSGVDS

-358 LAGATFELY
+358 LAGATFDLY
-367 KTKADA
+367 NDKAHT
-373 ESQKNAIATG
+373 NVIGTG

-388 GTVKFMNSANEEM
+388 GNVIFKNSANEEI
-401 KVQSGTYYIVETVAP
+401 KLQSGTYYIVETVAP
-416 TGYNVYGKVIEVE
+416 AGYNVYGKVIEVE

>member
-40 KKVNI
+40 QKVNI

-55 FELFRVADLKSTTA
+55 FELFRVANLKSTTA
-69 TPFKTEYTS
+69 TPFKTEYKS
-78 LVNSISAEIL
+78 LINSISAEIL

-94 ALDALDNADL
+94 ALDALDKADL

-111 TFTSSATNT
+111 TFASTATNT
-120 TQSFSNLKQGIYY
+120 AQSFSNLEQGIYY
-133 IKCVKYPAG
+133 IKCIKYTAG
-142 VTSITNSVLALPY
+142 VTSVTNSVLALPY

-195 DVSLGDTVNFS
+195 DVSLGDTVNFK
-206 LKNTVAGSDS
+206 LKNTVAGSND

-236 GSFNVYLADSKV
+236 NSFKVTLVDAKGAKV
-248 AKIGKNLVNGTDYKV
+248 ADLTKGTDYKV
-263 NVTSEGAGKNTKFNV
+263 NVTSEGEGKNTKFNV
-278 ALTPEYL
+278 ALTSEYL
-285 AKSDFYTSGAKY
+285 AKSDFYTSNAKF
-297 VVVTYT
+297 VIVTYST
-303 ANLNKYAVKGTAG
+303 TVNKYAVVGTAG

-321 VKLEYGNASGVDS
+321 VKLEYGNDSGVDS

-358 LAGATFELY
+358 LAGATFDLY
-367 KTKADA
+367 NDKAHT
-373 ESQKNAIATG
+373 NVIGTG

-388 GTVKFMNSANEEM
+388 GNVIFKNSANEEI
-401 KVQSGTYYIVETVAP
+401 KLQSGTYYIVETVAP
-416 TGYNVYGKVIEVE
+416 AGYNVYGKVIEVE

>member
-40 KKVNI
+40 QKVNI

-55 FELFRVADLKSTTA
+55 FELFRVANLKSTTA
-69 TPFKTEYTS
+69 TPFKTEYKS
-78 LVNSISAEIL
+78 LINSISAEIL

-94 ALDALDNADL
+94 ALDALDTADL

-120 TQSFSNLKQGIYY
+120 TQSFSNLEQGIYY

-195 DVSLGDTVNFS
+195 DVSLGDTVNFK
-206 LKNTVAGSDS
+206 LKNTVAGSND

-236 GSFNVYLADSKV
+236 NSFKVTLVDAKGAKV
-248 AKIGKNLVNGTDYKV
+248 ADLTKGTDYKV
-263 NVTSEGAGKNTKFNV
+263 NVTSEGEGKNTKFNV
-278 ALTPEYL
+278 ALTSEYL
-285 AKSDFYTSGAKY
+285 AKSDFYTSNAKF
-297 VVVTYT
+297 VIVTYST
-303 ANLNKYAVKGTAG
+303 TVNKYAVVGTAG

-321 VKLEYGNASGVDS
+321 VKLEYGNDSGVDS
-334 VPGNKVYVYTYRIGV
+334 VPGNKVYVYTYRISV

-358 LAGATFELY
+358 LAGAIFDLY
-367 KTKADA
+367 NDKAHT
-373 ESQKNAIATG
+373 NVIGTG
-383 TSDSN
+383 ISDSN
-388 GTVKFMNSANEEM
+388 GNVIFKNSANEEI
-401 KVQSGTYYIVETVAP
+401 KLQSGTYYIVETVAP
-416 TGYNVYGKVIEVE
+416 AGYNVYGKVIEVE

>member
-32 AATALKTD
+32 AATALKTNQ
-40 KKVNI
+40 KVNI

-69 TPFKTEYTS
+69 TPFKTEYKS
-78 LVNSISAEIL
+78 LINSISAEIL

-94 ALDALDNADL
+94 ALDALDTADL

-195 DVSLGDTVNFS
+195 DVSLGDTVNFK
-206 LKNTVAGSDS
+206 LKNTVAGSND

-236 GSFNVYLADSKV
+236 SSFKVTLVDAKGAKV
-248 AKIGKNLVNGTDYKV
+248 ADLTKGTDYKV
-263 NVTSEGAGKNTKFNV
+263 NVTSEGEGKNTKFNV
-278 ALTPEYL
+278 ALTSEYL
-285 AKSDFYTSGAKY
+285 AKSDFYTSNAKF
-297 VVVTYT
+297 VIVTYST
-303 ANLNKYAVKGTAG
+303 TVNKYAVVGTAG

-321 VKLEYGNASGVDS
+321 VKLEYGNDSGVDS

-358 LAGATFELY
+358 LAGAIFDLY
-367 KTKADA
+367 NDKAHT
-373 ESQKNAIATG
+373 NVIGTG
-383 TSDSN
+383 ISDSN
-388 GTVKFMNSANEEM
+388 GNVIFKNSANEEI
-401 KVQSGTYYIVETVAP
+401 KLQSGTYYIVETVAP
-416 TGYNVYGKVIEVE
+416 AGYNVYGKVIEVE

-442 WVQNAPTNGA
+442 WVKNAPTNGA

-469 YVGFIRVA
+469 YVGFIRMA
-477 GFACVGISLA
+477 GVACVGISLA

-495 KKSAKTAK
+495 KKSAKTAE

>member
-40 KKVNI
+40 QKVNI

-55 FELFRVADLKSTTA
+55 FELFRVANLKSTTA
-69 TPFKTEYTS
+69 TPFKTEYKS
-78 LVNSISAEIL
+78 LINSISAEIL

-94 ALDALDNADL
+94 ALDALDTADL

-120 TQSFSNLKQGIYY
+120 TQSFSNLEQGIYY

-195 DVSLGDTVNFS
+195 DVSLGDTVNFK
-206 LKNTVAGSDS
+206 LKNTVAGSND

-236 GSFNVYLADSKV
+236 NSFKVTLVDAKGAKV
-248 AKIGKNLVNGTDYKV
+248 ADLTKGTDYKV
-263 NVTSEGAGKNTKFNV
+263 NVTSEGEGKNTKFNV
-278 ALTPEYL
+278 ALTSEYL
-285 AKSDFYTSGAKY
+285 AKSDFYTSNAKF
-297 VVVTYT
+297 VIVTYST
-303 ANLNKYAVKGTAG
+303 TVNKYAVVGTAG

-321 VKLEYGNASGVDS
+321 VKLEYGNDSGVDS
-334 VPGNKVYVYTYRIGV
+334 VPGNKVYVYTYGLKV
-349 NKLDEAGNP
+349 LKLNEAGNP
-358 LAGATFELY
+358 LAGATFDLY
-367 KTKADA
+367 NDKAHT
-373 ESQKNAIATG
+373 NVIGTG

-416 TGYNVYGKVIEVE
+416 AGYNVYGKVIEVE

-442 WVQNAPTNGA
+442 WVKNAPTNGA

-477 GFACVGISLA
+477 GVACVGISLA
-487 LVLAYLIK
+487 LVLAYFIK

>member
-32 AATALKTD
+32 AAALKTD
-40 KKVNI
+40 QKVNI

-94 ALDALDNADL
+94 ALDTLDKADL

-111 TFTSSATNT
+111 TFASTATNT
-120 TQSFSNLKQGIYY
+120 TQNFSNLEQGIYY

-142 VTSITNSVLALPY
+142 VTSVTNSVLALPY
-155 YNNGWVYSYAEIN
+155 YNNGEWVYSYAEIN

-174 DSTPSTE
+174 DDTPTTE

-195 DVSLGDTVNFS
+195 DVNLGDTVNFE

-236 GSFNVYLADSKV
+236 NSFNVYLADSK
-248 AKIGKNLVNGTDYKV
+248 ATKIGKDLVNGTDYKV
-263 NVTSEGAGKNTKFNV
+263 NVTSEGEGKNTKFNV
-278 ALTPEYL
+278 ALTSEYL

-297 VVVTYT
+297 VIVTYT

-321 VKLEYGNASGVDS
+321 IKLEYGNDSCVDS
-334 VPGNKVYVYTYRIGV
+334 VPGNKVYVYTYGLKV
-349 NKLDEAGNP
+349 LKLNEAGNP
-358 LAGATFELY
+358 LTGATFELY

-388 GTVKFMNSANEEM
+388 GNVIFKNSANEEM
-401 KVQSGTYYIVETVAP
+401 KLQSGTYYIVETVAP
-416 TGYNVYGKVIEVE
+416 AGYNVYGKVIEVE
-429 IPVQYNSVFTKNT
+429 IPVQYNSVFAKNT
-442 WVQNAPTNGA
+442 WVQNAPDNGT

-469 YVGFIRVA
+469 YVGFIRMA
-477 GFACVGISLA
+477 GVACVGISLA
-487 LVLAYLIK
+487 LVLAYFIK
-495 KKSAKTAK
+495 EKSAKTAK

>member
-40 KKVNI
+40 QKVNI

-55 FELFRVADLKSTTA
+55 FELFRVANLKSTTA
-69 TPFKTEYTS
+69 TPFKTEYKS
-78 LVNSISAEIL
+78 LINSISAEIL

-94 ALDALDNADL
+94 ALDALDTADL

-111 TFTSSATNT
+111 TFTSSATNI
-120 TQSFSNLKQGIYY
+120 TQSFSNLEQGIYY

-195 DVSLGDTVNFS
+195 DVSLGDTVNFK
-206 LKNTVAGSDS
+206 LKNTVAGSND

-236 GSFNVYLADSKV
+236 NSFKVTLVDAKGAKV
-248 AKIGKNLVNGTDYKV
+248 ADLTKGTDYKV
-263 NVTSEGAGKNTKFNV
+263 NVTSEGEGKNTKFNV
-278 ALTPEYL
+278 ALTSEYL
-285 AKSDFYTSGAKY
+285 AKSDFYTSNAKF
-297 VVVTYT
+297 VIVTYST
-303 ANLNKYAVKGTAG
+303 TVNKYAVVGTAG

-321 VKLEYGNASGVDS
+321 VKLEYGNDSGVDS

-358 LAGATFELY
+358 LAGATFDLY
-367 KTKADA
+367 NDKAHT
-373 ESQKNAIATG
+373 NVIGTG

-388 GTVKFMNSANEEM
+388 GNVIFKNSANEEI
-401 KVQSGTYYIVETVAP
+401 KLQSGTYYIVETVAP
-416 TGYNVYGKVIEVE
+416 AGYNVYGKVIEVE

-477 GFACVGISLA
+477 GMACVGISLA